1 MRAIVAKMPLLH
13 CTIPDATNP
22 DSRFFISILSG
33 VLMTSITE
41 QLSATSK
48 SHIESQLNLMDAVLR
63 KSVEGV
69 QQVVALNLNAARNVL
84 ERSTTTARELLEARD
99 PREVLTLATK
109 PLPTVE
115 GLLSY
120 SRELFGIASRAQV
133 DLLQS
138 ASAQFRTLPAKTSA
152 ATQAPLRLATETAEH
167 VAQQSVPQS
176 LPQVRDVTHEVVDN
190 VAAATEAI
198 QQSAAQAAQVANEAT
213 THAAQEAA
221 AAARESA
228 REAARASAEAAAPVQ
243 QATENVVAAA
253 SDNVEQA
260 TAAIAA
266 AVAEAAP
273 VTPAAITPDEGIPAP
288 KTARGKPAAKPVAQ
302 ALAEIADKAPPKSA
316 PAKNQPRK

>member
-1 MRAIVAKMPLLH
+1 
-13 CTIPDATNP
+13 
-22 DSRFFISILSG
+22 
-33 VLMTSITE
+33 MTSITE

-48 SHIESQLNLMDAVLR
+48 SHIESQLNLMDTVLR

-69 QQVVALNLNAARNVL
+69 QQVVALNLNTARNVL
-84 ERSTTTARELLEARD
+84 ERSANTARELLDARD

-138 ASAQFRTLPAKTSA
+138 ASAQFRTLPGRPSA
-152 ATQAPLRLATETAEH
+152 PAAQAPLRLATEAAAQV
-167 VAQQSVPQS
+167 VAQTV
-176 LPQVRDVTHEVVDN
+176 PQVRDVTHEVVDN
-190 VAAATEAI
+190 VAAASEAI
-198 QQSAAQAAQVANEAT
+198 EHSAAQATQVATEAT

-221 AAARESA
+221 AAARE
-228 REAARASAEAAAPVQ
+228 AARASAEAAAPLQ
-243 QATENVVAAA
+243 QATENVVAAASDNVQRATEHVVAAASDNVQQATESVIGAA

-273 VTPAAITPDEGIPAP
+273 VTPAAVTSDDSIPASRA
-288 KTARGKPAAKPVAQ
+288 TRGKPSAKPVAQ
-302 ALAEIADKAPPKSA
+302 ALADIADKAPAKSA
-316 PAKNQPRK
+316 PGKNQPRK

>member
-1 MRAIVAKMPLLH
+1 
-13 CTIPDATNP
+13 
-22 DSRFFISILSG
+22 
-33 VLMTSITE
+33 MTSITE

-48 SHIESQLNLMDAVLR
+48 SHIESQLNLLDTVLR

-69 QQVVALNLNAARNVL
+69 QQVVALNLNTARNVL
-84 ERSTTTARELLEARD
+84 ERSTTTARELLDARD

-120 SRELFGIASRAQV
+120 GRELFGIASRAQV

-138 ASAQFRTLPAKTSA
+138 ASAQFRTLPGAPS
-152 ATQAPLRLATETAEH
+152 APLRLAGEAATQ
-167 VAQQSVPQS
+167 VATQVV
-176 LPQVRDVTHEVVDN
+176 PQVRDVTHEVVDN
-190 VAAATEAI
+190 VAEATEAIEQGTAQATQAATEA
-198 QQSAAQAAQVANEAT
+198 T
-213 THAAQEAA
+213 TQAAQEAA
-221 AAARESA
+221 AAAREA
-228 REAARASAEAAAPVQ
+228 VRESARASAEAAAPVQQATEDVVAAASDNVQ

-273 VTPAAITPDEGIPAP
+273 VTPAAVVSDDSSSASRT
-288 KTARGKPAAKPVAQ
+288 TRGKPSAKPVAQ
-302 ALAEIADKAPPKSA
+302 ALAEIADKAPAKAA
-316 PAKNQPRK
+316 PGKNQPRK

>member
-1 MRAIVAKMPLLH
+1 
-13 CTIPDATNP
+13 
-22 DSRFFISILSG
+22 
-33 VLMTSITE
+33 MTSITE

-48 SHIESQLNLMDAVLR
+48 SHIESQLNLLDAVLR

-69 QQVVALNLNAARNVL
+69 QQVVALNLNTARSVL
-84 ERSTTTARELLEARD
+84 ERSANSARELLDARD
-99 PREVLTLATK
+99 PREVLTLAAK

-138 ASAQFRTLPAKTSA
+138 ASAQFRAPSA
-152 ATQAPLRLATETAEH
+152 QAPLRLATEAATQ
-167 VAQQSVPQS
+167 VVQQSV
-176 LPQVRDVTHEVVDN
+176 PQVRDVTHEVVDN
-190 VAAATEAI
+190 VATATEAI
-198 QQSAAQAAQVANEAT
+198 QQSAAQATHVANEAT
-213 THAAQEAA
+213 TQAAQEAA
-221 AAARESA
+221 AAARE
-228 REAARASAEAAAPVQ
+228 AARASTEAAAPVQQATEDVVAAASDNVQ

-273 VTPAAITPDEGIPAP
+273 VTPAAVVSDDSSSASR
-288 KTARGKPAAKPVAQ
+288 TARGKPSAKPVAQ
-302 ALAEIADKAPPKSA
+302 ALAEIADKAPLKSA
-316 PAKNQPRK
+316 PGKNQPRK

>member
-1 MRAIVAKMPLLH
+1 
-13 CTIPDATNP
+13 
-22 DSRFFISILSG
+22 
-33 VLMTSITE
+33 MTSITE

-69 QQVVALNLNAARNVL
+69 QQVVALNLNTARNVL
-84 ERSTTTARELLEARD
+84 ERSTNSARELLDARD

-138 ASAQFRTLPAKTSA
+138 ASAQFRVPSA
-152 ATQAPLRLATETAEH
+152 QAPLRIAAEATEQVEQIERQVVH
-167 VAQQSVPQS
+167 QVV
-176 LPQVRDVTHEVVDN
+176 PQVRDVTHEVVDN

-198 QQSAAQAAQVANEAT
+198 QQSATQAANGANEAT
-213 THAAQEAA
+213 TQAAQEAA
-221 AAARESA
+221 AAARELA
-228 REAARASAEAAAPVQ
+228 RESARASAEAAAPVQ
-243 QATENVVAAA
+243 QAAENVVATA

-273 VTPAAITPDEGIPAP
+273 VTPAAITPDDSIPAP
-288 KTARGKPAAKPVAQ
+288 KTARGKPSAKPVAQ
-302 ALAEIADKAPPKSA
+302 ALAEIADKAPLKSA